1 MIGLM
6 NYSLGHIFETP
17 NIFKNENIQFVVLN

>member
-6 NYSLGHIFETP
+6 NYSLGNIFEIP
-17 NIFKNENIQFVVLN
+17 NIFKNENIQYVVLK